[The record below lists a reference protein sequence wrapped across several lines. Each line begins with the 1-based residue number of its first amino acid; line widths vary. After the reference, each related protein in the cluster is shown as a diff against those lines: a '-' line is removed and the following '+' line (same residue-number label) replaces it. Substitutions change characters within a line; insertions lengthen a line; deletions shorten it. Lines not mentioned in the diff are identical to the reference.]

1 MKQTASIVF
10 NDPCIRC
17 GKPIRADYM
26 GLCMDCADEKGC
38 SELNNRG
45 IPTEKELKII
55 EKYRSKK
62 DVRTG
67 RNNPRK

>member
-17 GKPIRADYM
+17 GKPLRADYA
-26 GLCMDCADEKGC
+26 GFCMDCSDSLGI
-38 SELNNRG
+38 SELNNPG
-45 IPTEKELKII
+45 EPTEKELKII

-67 RNNPRK
+67 RNNPRQ